1 MNQKATRPK
10 KRGDGFFKAL
20 LDNMQIGI
28 IVSDADGLLI
38 YINETYA
45 RFLNIDIEDSIGKH
59 ATEVIANSRLH
70 VVAKTGIAE
79 INYPHKFKD
88 TGFLVHRVPIKKNGR
103 VEAVL
108 GLVLFDSAT
117 TAMNLAE
124 KVAFLESKLK
134 RFQKELAALH
144 ATRYRFEHIIGD
156 SESIR
161 QVRSEARHAAS
172 NDLPVLITGESGT
185 GKELFAQAIHH
196 ASPRSPYPFVRVNCA
211 AMPRDLL
218 EAELFGYEKGS
229 FTGADPKGKPG
240 KFEVANMGSM
250 FLDEIGDMPLEIQPK
265 LLRVLELK
273 EFDRIGGTALQ
284 TSDFRVIAATNQNLD
299 RLMKSGQFRRDLY
312 YRISG
317 LPIEIPPLR
326 KRREDILPLAY
337 YLIQQTIRGPAGKGI
352 RIREGAER
360 RLLAYDWPGN
370 GRELLHVLQRILYT
384 HDLEAIE
391 ERHLPDYLL
400 QTAPIP
406 ERRKKT
412 TLAKYLKSAERFAI
426 EDALKKAEGNKTKA
440 AEALGIHRTL
450 LYRKMRLLGIH

>member
-1 MNQKATRPK
+1 M
-10 KRGDGFFKAL
+10 KRRDGFFKRL

-28 IVSDADGLLI
+28 IVSDAEGFLI

-45 RFLNIDIEDSIGKH
+45 RFLNIDIEASIGKH

-70 VVAKTGIAE
+70 IVAKTGIPE

-88 TGFLVHRVPIKKNGR
+88 TGFLVHRVPIKKDGA

-108 GLVLFDSAT
+108 GLVLFDSAI
-117 TAMNLAE
+117 TATNLAE
-124 KVAFLESKLK
+124 KVTFLETKLK
-134 RFQKELAALH
+134 RYQKELSELH
-144 ATRYRFEHIIGD
+144 STRYRFDHVIGC
-156 SESIR
+156 SERIR
-161 QVRSEARHAAS
+161 RVRDEARHAAS

-196 ASPRSPYPFVRVNCA
+196 ASARRDYPFVRVNCA

-229 FTGADPKGKPG
+229 FTGADPRGKPG
-240 KFEVANMGSM
+240 KFEIAHMGTI

-273 EFDRIGGTALQ
+273 EFERLGGTVLQ

-317 LPIEIPPLR
+317 LPIIIPPLR
-326 KRREDILPLAY
+326 NRREDILPMAY
-337 YLIQQTIRGPAGKGI
+337 YFIQQTIRGPAGKGI
-352 RIREGAER
+352 RIKEEAER
-360 RLLAYDWPGN
+360 KLLAYDWPGN
-370 GRELLHVLQRILYT
+370 GRQLLHVLQRILYT
-384 HDLEAIE
+384 QDPESIE
-391 ERHLPDYLL
+391 ENHLPDYIRE
-400 QTAPIP
+400 TAPIP
-406 ERRKKT
+406 EKRKET
-412 TLAKYLKSAERFAI
+412 GLAKYLKNAEKLAI
-426 EDALKKAEGNKTKA
+426 EEALRRADGNKTRA
-440 AEALGIHRTL
+440 ARALGIHRTL
-450 LYRKMRLLGIH
+450 LYRKIRLLGIR